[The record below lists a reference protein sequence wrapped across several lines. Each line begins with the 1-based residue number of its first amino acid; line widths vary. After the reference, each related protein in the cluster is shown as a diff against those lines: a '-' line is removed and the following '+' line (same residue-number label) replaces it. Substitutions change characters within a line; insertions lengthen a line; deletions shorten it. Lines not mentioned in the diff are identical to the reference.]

1 MNRHTPS
8 LRALRVAS
16 PTPSSGAT
24 PAARRSRF
32 RGVPGKV
39 RPFVLPLLLLALFE
53 WYARRAAALGSDA
66 LAPPSAAA
74 KAFVGAAMDGSLWQA
89 TGFTLGTAALGL
101 LLGAVL
107 GIALGLVL
115 GLSRRAAQLGS
126 VSIEVLR
133 PVPSVALIP
142 LAMLGF
148 GFGVR
153 MELAIVAFA
162 TFWPLLVLVQSAVQ
176 QVEPRLLEVSRVLGL
191 SSRERAFKIV
201 LPAIVPRLFVALR
214 LGVAVALVVAVT
226 VEIAANP
233 NGMGYAMMIAQQSFD
248 PALMLAWLGWIG
260 VVGFAVN
267 AGMVRLQA
275 WVARRMGVQP

>member
-1 MNRHTPS
+1 MTRHTPR

-16 PTPSSGAT
+16 PSPSPGAT
-24 PAARRSRF
+24 PAARQSRF
-32 RGVPGKV
+32 RGVPGIV
-39 RPFVLPLLLLALFE
+39 RPFVLPLTLLALFE

-74 KAFVGAAMDGSLWQA
+74 KAFVGAAMDGSLWLA

-260 VVGFAVN
+260 VVGFVVN

>member
-1 MNRHTPS
+1 MTE
-8 LRALRVAS
+8 
-16 PTPSSGAT
+16 
-24 PAARRSRF
+24 
-32 RGVPGKV
+32 RGVVRWV
-39 RPFVLPLLLLALFE
+39 RPWVLPVVLVGLFE
-53 WYARRAAALGSDA
+53 WYARRAAALGSDS

-74 KAFVGAAMDGSLWQA
+74 KAFAGAAMDGSLWQA

-126 VSIEVLR
+126 MSIEVLR

-162 TFWPLLVLVQSAVQ
+162 TFWPLLVLVQAAVQ

-191 SSRERAFKIV
+191 SARERAFKIV

-267 AGMVRLQA
+267 AGMLLLQRT
-275 WVARRMGVQP
+275 VARRMGVQP

>member
-16 PTPSSGAT
+16 PTPSPGAT

-260 VVGFAVN
+260 VVGFVVN

>member
-1 MNRHTPS
+1 MSERS
-8 LRALRVAS
+8 VLRWLR
-16 PTPSSGAT
+16 PW
-24 PAARRSRF
+24 
-32 RGVPGKV
+32 
-39 RPFVLPLLLLALFE
+39 VLPALLIGAFE

-74 KAFVGAAMDGSLWQA
+74 RALAGAALDGSLWQA

-101 LLGAVL
+101 AIGALLGIGV
-107 GIALGLVL
+107 GLLL
-115 GLSRRAAQLGS
+115 GLSRRAAQLGAF
-126 VSIEVLR
+126 SIEVLR

-142 LAMLGF
+142 LSMLAF

-153 MELAIVAFA
+153 MEVAIVAFA

-176 QVEPRLLEVSRVLGL
+176 QVEPRLLELSRVLQL
-191 SSRERAFKIV
+191 SARDRAFKIV

-233 NGMGYAMMIAQQSFD
+233 HGMGYAMMIAQQSFD
-248 PALMLAWLGWIG
+248 PALMLAWLAWIG

-267 AGMVRLQA
+267 AAMVRLQRV
-275 WVARRMGVQP
+275 VARRMGVLA